1 MRNNFDSAITKETD
15 SVNVD
20 YAFVAGNSTCV
31 FIKVGLDGSSY
42 GYENKYLTIA
52 ERLNTLYGYS
62 VVVSSN
68 PEGSGKTIEEG
79 YNITLSYMN
88 ILGYN
93 NPQLYYMGFSNG
105 AYRGFVEASDLPFE
119 KYLLINSPLM
129 INYHKI
135 SKGLKAIGTRKALI
149 VYSEKDPSIKY
160 SQMLTPMLG
169 ENIKLEIVPGADHQF
184 VDMLDAFIDIPI
196 QFFK

>member
-1 MRNNFDSAITKETD
+1 MRSSFDAVITKETD
-15 SVNVD
+15 GVNVD

-31 FIKVGLDGSSY
+31 FIKVGLDGSAY
-42 GYENKYLTIA
+42 GYENKYLTLA
-52 ERLNTLYGYS
+52 DKLNGLYGYS

-68 PEGSGKTIEEG
+68 PAGSGKVIEEG
-79 YNITLSYMN
+79 YNIVLSYMDS
-88 ILGYN
+88 LGYSK
-93 NPQLYYMGFSNG
+93 PQLYYMGFSNG
-105 AYRGFVEASDLPFE
+105 AYRGFVEAADLPFE

-135 SKGLKAIGTRKALI
+135 SKGLKTIGNRKALI

-169 ENIKLEIVPGADHQF
+169 ENAKLEIALGADHQF
-184 VDMLDAFIDIPI
+184 VGMLDDFLDIPV